1 MKQIIGK
8 IKVISKGNYSLEE
21 YCKLVLGQKNI
32 VTCDPYSTF
41 TDKFF
46 NESKEIFGYEMINV
60 NGEIYQVVAN
70 DDYSNKE
77 YISFVPASDPGYF
90 IYYTNID
97 DNSNVNDII
106 KEGILDMF
114 KNMQNRRPNKN
125 KKKNPISKLCFYQ
138 ITEHPELGYFK
149 TKEEAQQKLDEI
161 KLNEKE

>member
-32 VTCDPYSTF
+32 VTCEPYSTF

-97 DNSNVNDII
+97 EKSNINDII
-106 KEGILDMF
+106 KEGILSMF
-114 KNMQNRRPNKN
+114 KNMKN
-125 KKKNPISKLCFYQ
+125 YLTNGSDELIDEWLKKYPQTSNEAMKRLNNILSHSEEFNQ
-138 ITEHPELGYFK
+138 EL
-149 TKEEAQQKLDEI
+149 
-161 KLNEKE
+161 NV

>member
-97 DNSNVNDII
+97 EKSNINDII
-106 KEGILDMF
+106 KEGILSMF
-114 KNMQNRRPNKN
+114 KNMKN
-125 KKKNPISKLCFYQ
+125 YLTNGSDELIDEWLKKYPQTSNEAMKRLNNILSHSEEFNQ
-138 ITEHPELGYFK
+138 EL
-149 TKEEAQQKLDEI
+149 
-161 KLNEKE
+161 NV

>member
-97 DNSNVNDII
+97 EKGNINDMI
-106 KEGILDMF
+106 KEGILSMF
-114 KNMQNRRPNKN
+114 KNMKN
-125 KKKNPISKLCFYQ
+125 YLTNGSDELIDEWLKKYPQTSNEAMKRLNNILSHSEEFNQ
-138 ITEHPELGYFK
+138 EL
-149 TKEEAQQKLDEI
+149 
-161 KLNEKE
+161 NV

>member
-8 IKVISKGNYSLEE
+8 LKVISKGNYSLEE
-21 YCKLVLGQKNI
+21 YCKLVLRQKNI
-32 VTCDPYSTF
+32 VTCEPYSTF

-97 DNSNVNDII
+97 EKNNINDII
-106 KEGILDMF
+106 KEGILSMF
-114 KNMQNRRPNKN
+114 KNMKN
-125 KKKNPISKLCFYQ
+125 YLTNGSDELIDKWLKKYPQTSNEAMKRLNDILSHSEEFNQ
-138 ITEHPELGYFK
+138 EL
-149 TKEEAQQKLDEI
+149 
-161 KLNEKE
+161 NV

>member
-97 DNSNVNDII
+97 EKSNINDII
-106 KEGILDMF
+106 KEGILSMF
-114 KNMQNRRPNKN
+114 KNMKN
-125 KKKNPISKLCFYQ
+125 YLTNGSNELIDEWLKKYPQTSNEAMKRLNDILSHSEEFNQ
-138 ITEHPELGYFK
+138 EL
-149 TKEEAQQKLDEI
+149 
-161 KLNEKE
+161 NV

>member
-60 NGEIYQVVAN
+60 NDEIYQVVAN

-97 DNSNVNDII
+97 EKSNINDII
-106 KEGILDMF
+106 KEGILSMF
-114 KNMQNRRPNKN
+114 KNMKN
-125 KKKNPISKLCFYQ
+125 YLTNGSNELINEWLKKYPQTSNEAMKRLNDILSHSEEFNQ
-138 ITEHPELGYFK
+138 EL
-149 TKEEAQQKLDEI
+149 
-161 KLNEKE
+161 NV

>member
-97 DNSNVNDII
+97 EKNNINDII
-106 KEGILDMF
+106 KEGILSMF
-114 KNMQNRRPNKN
+114 KNMKN
-125 KKKNPISKLCFYQ
+125 YLTNGSDELIDEWLKKYPQTSNEAMKRLNDILSHS
-138 ITEHPELGYFK
+138 EEL
-149 TKEEAQQKLDEI
+149 
-161 KLNEKE
+161 NV